1 MPKYTPFT
9 PSNIIKPKG
18 NSIIFS
24 TENAIVMGILNITD
38 DSFYDGGK
46 YVNKGDIIAQTKKML
61 DEGASIIDIGAQS
74 SRPGSTQIS
83 SDQEL
88 QKLLPII
95 KLLKNSFPEIIISV
109 DTFWANTVK
118 EVVIAGADVINDI
131 SAGEIDN
138 QMFDTIA
145 SLQVPYIMMHMQ
157 GTPLNMQDNPVYENI
172 TQEVKTFFEKK
183 IEILKSK
190 GVSQIVIDP
199 GFGFGKTMQH
209 NYELLNN
216 LQEFKLLG
224 FPILIGASRKS
235 MIYNL
240 LDSSP
245 QEALN
250 GTSVI
255 NSMALQNGANIL
267 RVHDVKEATEC
278 IKISTFAKNNC

>member
-9 PSNIIKPKG
+9 SSNIIKSKG

-24 TENAIVMGILNITD
+24 TDNAIVMGILNITD

-46 YVNKGDIIAQTKKML
+46 YVNEGDIIAQTTKML

-74 SRPGSTQIS
+74 SRPGATQIS

-95 KLLKNSFPEIIISV
+95 KLLKNSFPKIIISI
-109 DTFWANTVK
+109 DTFWANTAK
-118 EVVIAGADVINDI
+118 EVVIARADIINDI
-131 SAGEIDN
+131 SAGEMDN
-138 QMFDTIA
+138 HMFDTIA

-157 GTPLNMQDNPVYENI
+157 GTPLNMQKNPVYENV

-199 GFGFGKTMQH
+199 GFGFGKTIKH

-224 FPILIGASRKS
+224 FPVLIGASRKS

-255 NSMALQNGANIL
+255 NSMALQNGADIL